1 MVNETSSTALTDG
14 TISMERRC
22 SCVLPTS
29 YPRKPRDNILVVDA
43 QFRDVRSAKLLNGVC
58 MMSAENTSPEKTCC
72 IDYWHKTVRVFL
84 EIDSS

>member
-1 MVNETSSTALTDG
+1 MVNETNSTALTDG

-22 SCVLPTS
+22 SCVLTTS
-29 YPRKPRDNILVVDA
+29 YRRRPRDNILVFDA

-58 MMSAENTSPEKTCC
+58 MMSAENMSLEKTCC

-84 EIDSS
+84 QIESS